1 MPKIDMNTTLVALDG
16 TSAIRNEQNKV
27 VKLRMIAIA
36 CLLVNRPCTPEEKI
50 ADFDLAERLHQQKE
64 AALDLTIEEVAHLK
78 KRIGESQGPL
88 VVKRCWDILDPRTE
102 EE

>member
-1 MPKIDMNTTLVALDG
+1 MPKIDLDVTLVALDG
-16 TSAIRNEQNKV
+16 TTALRNEANKV

-36 CLLVNRPCTPEEKI
+36 CLLANRPCTPEEKI
-50 ADFDLAERLHQQKE
+50 ADFDLAERLHGHKSVQI
-64 AALDLTIEEVAHLK
+64 DLSIEEVAHLK